1 MNGWMERTPVEK
13 NQHTLPVQLDL
24 SLLNAPHWLT
34 LFSPDTLWK
43 KCFHLEISLQH
54 KMMLAVVSS
63 TVSSYHR
70 DLLSQ
75 T

>member
-1 MNGWMERTPVEK
+1 MNGWMDRTPVEK
-13 NQHTLPVQLDL
+13 NQLTLPVQLDL
-24 SLLNAPHWLT
+24 FPLNAPHWLT
-34 LFSPDTLWK
+34 LFLPGTLWK

-54 KMMLAVVSS
+54 KMMLAMVSS
-63 TVSSYHR
+63 TVSSSHR

>member
-1 MNGWMERTPVEK
+1 MDGQDTCRKEPTHPTSPVRI
-13 NQHTLPVQLDL
+13 P
-24 SLLNAPHWLT
+24 LNAPHWLT
-34 LFSPDTLWK
+34 LFLPGTLWK

-54 KMMLAVVSS
+54 KMMLAMVSS
-63 TVSSYHR
+63 TVSSSHR